1 MATYQFTLYRFT
13 SLGDAHSR
21 SSAADPGIPGAGRSL
36 VLAAE
41 PGIAVTAE
49 DRGEMPV
56 VTAADANPMVW
67 RGQVLHVA
75 GRLTLRRQDAA
86 ETGAEV
92 TVVALGHGSGGGPV
106 GLASP
111 ERLVPGG
118 TYRITGSHPAGH
130 GDLAAYLASAAKPLA
145 RAQDVPAGFDRDCR
159 IDTPG
164 GPRQVAALVPGDLVT
179 TLDNGSQP
187 LRWVGVR
194 VIAQAALAAEPG
206 HQPVLFET
214 GAVGNLRPLLVAPQH
229 RLLLSDWRAQV
240 YFGEDNVLIPAQAMV
255 NGGTIRQVLPA
266 GGLICHQLLFD
277 RHEVILAEGALAES
291 LHPGEIA
298 ADAVLLNEIE
308 AQLPGLAQGR
318 HRAAYP
324 VVRAAEA
331 KGLPPEA

>member
-1 MATYQFTLYRFT
+1 
-13 SLGDAHSR
+13 
-21 SSAADPGIPGAGRSL
+21 
-36 VLAAE
+36 V
-41 PGIAVTAE
+41 
-49 DRGEMPV
+49 
-56 VTAADANPMVW
+56 VW
-67 RGQVLHVA
+67 RGQVVQVA
-75 GRLTLRRQDAA
+75 GRLILHRQDAA
-86 ETGAEV
+86 EAGPELT
-92 TVVALGHGSGGGPV
+92 ALVLSIGNAGMPV
-106 GLASP
+106 GIASP
-111 ERLVPGG
+111 EPLVAGG
-118 TYRITGSHPAGH
+118 VYRVTGSNPAGQ
-130 GDLAAYLASAAKPLA
+130 GDLPVYLASVATPLV
-145 RAQDVPAGFDRDCR
+145 RPTDIPAGFDRDCR

-187 LRWVGVR
+187 LRWIGVR
-194 VIAQAALAAEPG
+194 VIPQAALAANPG